1 MTTTA
6 TTKAPLPSGIVSYE
20 DYVAKNKTKGT
31 GSASGAMDQGA
42 FLTLFTTQLKNQ
54 NPLDPVKNEAFV
66 AQLAQFSQLEAT
78 TSMKTSLE
86 TMVQSMQGDKMLAG
100 ASMIGRKVAVPNA
113 PAVLLGGQPIQASVD
128 LPNGADGV
136 QMQMLDS
143 SGQVVRKIIYGAQP
157 SGSMKLAWDGMSDSG
172 AAMPDGSYTMQVLA
186 SAQGKA
192 LQPVV
197 NMLSTVRSVSNAGT
211 GDNTWLLQVDGG
223 KSVSLAD
230 VKQIAY

>member
-1 MTTTA
+1 MATTA
-6 TTKAPLPSGIVSYE
+6 STSKAPLPSGIVSYE
-20 DYVAKNKTKGT
+20 DYIAKNKVKATST
-31 GSASGAMDQGA
+31 TMDQGA

-78 TSMKTSLE
+78 TSMKASME

-113 PAVLLGGQPIQASVD
+113 PAMLLGGQPVQASVD

-136 QMQMLDS
+136 QMKIFDS
-143 SGQVVRKIIYGAQP
+143 RGQVVRKLVYPAQSP
-157 SGSMKLAWDGMSDSG
+157 GSMKLAWDGMSDSG
-172 AAMPDGSYTMQVLA
+172 ASMPDGAYTMQVLA
-186 SAQGKA
+186 SSLGKA
-192 LQPVV
+192 VQPVV
-197 NMLSTVRSVSNAGT
+197 NMFSTVRSVSNAGT
-211 GDNTWLLQVDGG
+211 GDNTWLLEVDGG
-223 KSVSLAD
+223 KSVSLAN